1 MAPTNLFVPGTPH
14 ECRPAGPLKDAAPT
28 EARPAAGV
36 GPRRPPSGGQTVLAD
51 RMMRAIAR
59 EGGAVG
65 RYDVARRLY
74 REKEGELLTRV
85 ARGSARAHAELDS
98 LRRGPLY
105 FPASRY
111 EGAVDFGGGVPSHA
125 MRPDGDFVLGVSN
138 TGDDLASHPAVHG
151 MVPRVT
157 VRSKESARAQ
167 QAPKGPSRRDEV
179 WEQKRRRHEERTRQ
193 QRDRQPGSRRRE
205 EREPEAGAGESSSR
219 RRGAGRNEHRT
230 RERRRSAP
238 METPVA
244 SGSGAGP
251 TASQGHGQRRR
262 HDGATRSSRRSAARR
277 AAVGPSGSSPFI
289 GAGVGQRVAEERPR
303 TAGMPA
309 GVWNG
314 GGQLNDA
321 ERAMLAGCIEASTIS
336 GQRQQVDE
344 LTLETSR
351 ALPAG
356 WAKLRSRSQ
365 PGTAYYHCKMSGASQ
380 WQRPES
386 RDGTDGVPEA
396 KAEGARAER
405 AAPERATSTSSTT
418 EGRRARHAERS
429 RQRRERRERR
439 RRGT

>member
-1 MAPTNLFVPGTPH
+1 
-14 ECRPAGPLKDAAPT
+14 
-28 EARPAAGV
+28 
-36 GPRRPPSGGQTVLAD
+36 
-51 RMMRAIAR
+51 
-59 EGGAVG
+59 
-65 RYDVARRLY
+65 
-74 REKEGELLTRV
+74 
-85 ARGSARAHAELDS
+85 
-98 LRRGPLY
+98 
-105 FPASRY
+105 
-111 EGAVDFGGGVPSHA
+111 
-125 MRPDGDFVLGVSN
+125 
-138 TGDDLASHPAVHG
+138 
-151 MVPRVT
+151 
-157 VRSKESARAQ
+157 
-167 QAPKGPSRRDEV
+167 
-179 WEQKRRRHEERTRQ
+179 
-193 QRDRQPGSRRRE
+193 
-205 EREPEAGAGESSSR
+205 
-219 RRGAGRNEHRT
+219 
-230 RERRRSAP
+230 

-251 TASQGHGQRRR
+251 TASQGHGQRRG

-351 ALPAG
+351 TLPAG

-365 PGTAYYHCKMSGASQ
+365 PGTAYYHCKMSGVSQ

-396 KAEGARAER
+396 KAEGPRAER
-405 AAPERATSTSSTT
+405 TAPERATSTSSTN
-418 EGRRARHAERS
+418 EGRGARHAERS